1 MPKYMIRAS
10 YTAQGARGLLKDGGT
25 RRKQVIEQ
33 LVAGLSGTLEALY
46 FAFGDRDVVMI
57 LDLPSDEAATAAA
70 LTAAATGAANPT
82 TTVLLT
88 PEQIDAAVKTAVSY
102 APPGE

>member
-1 MPKYMIRAS
+1 
-10 YTAQGARGLLKDGGT
+10 
-25 RRKQVIEQ
+25 
-33 LVAGLSGTLEALY
+33 
-46 FAFGDRDVVMI
+46 MI